1 MHPLRVLQVINSLD
15 VAGAEVLVTQL
26 AKGLRKKG
34 MTADVAVLRLFQI
47 ENRGRSSG
55 KRVPGAGDRAVE
67 IAVALLI
74 HFGMPDME
82 IGTTLA

>member
-34 MTADVAVLRLFQI
+34 MTADVAVLGSAKSRLAADPLFERPLPDCKASLTGGRGSEVKFQFSVSF
-47 ENRGRSSG
+47 GR
-55 KRVPGAGDRAVE
+55 
-67 IAVALLI
+67 L
-74 HFGMPDME
+74 
-82 IGTTLA
+82 